1 MKEIRKIE
9 KFRKFWVKIPC
20 FSENPNRENHPEKNL
35 QNVVVSARIVLDET
49 GNFIFDTTDESLVNS
64 KLPTKGAY
72 AVLAATAVHLRR
84 MGKNFPSAKPAEMKI
99 QRSESKI
106 EASVDEIKSAIVSL
120 FERDGLEW
128 SQIVTASVEEMR
140 EPYVRLEEDEKATL
154 IATAKLITDAKSP
167 SHAEDGKEIYEF
179 SSEDFKFA
187 PNSYWAIWALNNA
200 RNDDSKWVY
209 ALPRDATYRD
219 GDASAKIAWVRA
231 GSKADKNRPT
241 TSYYGK
247 KTARDYGV

>member
-1 MKEIRKIE
+1 MK
-9 KFRKFWVKIPC
+9 KFRKFWVKIP
-20 FSENPNRENHPEKNL
+20 FFLDNPNRENHPEKNL
-35 QNVVVSARIVLDET
+35 QKVIVSARIILDEA
-49 GNFIFDTTDESLVNS
+49 GNFVFDTTDESLVNS
-64 KLPTKGAY
+64 KLPTKGVY
-72 AVLAATAVHLRR
+72 AALAATAVRLRR
-84 MGKNFPSAKPAEMKI
+84 MGKNFPSAKPMELKLQRAES
-99 QRSESKI
+99 RI
-106 EASVDEIKSAIVSL
+106 EASPDEIKSAIVSL
-120 FERDGLEW
+120 FSKDGLEW
-128 SQIVTASVEEMR
+128 SQIVTASVEEMK
-140 EPYVRLEEDEKATL
+140 EPYVCLEEGEKATL

-167 SHAEDGKEIYEF
+167 SQAEDGKEIYEF
-179 SSEDFKFA
+179 FSEEFKFA